1 MLYFEVLLAFMF
13 IFETETETENW
24 TRNQVVDGKCL

>member
-1 MLYFEVLLAFMF
+1 MLSFEVLLAFMF